1 MCANLAAA
9 NCFTEEHL
17 ETPENW
23 KLVEKAQ
30 YYYIAV
36 SSPYKAVSTK
46 YQVFFKQSPMLWNFG
61 DDNYLVIRLFL
72 MGNWVLSKCIFFFW
86 HSYEV

>member
-1 MCANLAAA
+1 MIYYAWINDSFVILLIRSLCANLAAA

-46 YQVFFKQSPMLWNFG
+46 YQVFLAKVLCCI
-61 DDNYLVIRLFL
+61 DDISLNGI
-72 MGNWVLSKCIFFFW
+72 W
-86 HSYEV
+86 

>member
-1 MCANLAAA
+1 MIYYASLNDSFVIILIRSMCANLAAA

-36 SSPYKAVSTK
+36 SSPYKAVSTN
-46 YQVFFKQSPMLWNFG
+46 YQVFLAKS
-61 DDNYLVIRLFL
+61 YV
-72 MGNWVLSKCIFFFW
+72 VEFW
-86 HSYEV
+86 R

>member
-36 SSPYKAVSTK
+36 SSPYKAVSRK
-46 YQVFFKQSPMLWNFG
+46 YQVFLAKVLCCWSFG
-61 DDNYLVIRLFL
+61 DDSY
-72 MGNWVLSKCIFFFW
+72 GN
-86 HSYEV
+86 

>member
-1 MCANLAAA
+1 MIFYAWFNDSFVILLIRSLCANLAAA

-46 YQVFFKQSPMLWNFG
+46 YQVFFAKVLCCI
-61 DDNYLVIRLFL
+61 DDISLNGI
-72 MGNWVLSKCIFFFW
+72 W
-86 HSYEV
+86 

>member
-1 MCANLAAA
+1 MNDSFVIILIRSMCANLAAA

-36 SSPYKAVSTK
+36 SPLYKAVSTK
-46 YQVFFKQSPMLWNFG
+46 YQVPVFLAKVLCCGSFG
-61 DDNYLVIRLFL
+61 DD
-72 MGNWVLSKCIFFFW
+72 S
-86 HSYEV
+86 